1 MLTVNEI
8 YQQSIKPLA
17 TAERLRL
24 AKMILN
30 DIPAES
36 FVDYDDS
43 WSDEDIRDFTK
54 ASWQRVEEEVGE
66 PEDAQSG

>member
-1 MLTVNEI
+1 MTVNEI
-8 YQQSIKPLA
+8 YQQSIKSLP
-17 TAERLRL
+17 TADRLQL

-36 FVDYDDS
+36 FVDHDES
-43 WSDEDIRDFTK
+43 WSDEDMRDFTK

>member
-1 MLTVNEI
+1 
-8 YQQSIKPLA
+8 
-17 TAERLRL
+17 
-24 AKMILN
+24 MIVN

-43 WSDEDIRDFTK
+43 WSDEDLRDFTQ

-66 PEDAQSG
+66 LEDAQSG

>member
-1 MLTVNEI
+1 MTVNEI
-8 YQQSIKPLA
+8 YQQSIKSLP
-17 TAERLRL
+17 TADRLQL

-43 WSDEDIRDFTK
+43 WSDEDLRDVTL
-54 ASWQRVEEEVGE
+54 AS
-66 PEDAQSG
+66 

>member
-1 MLTVNEI
+1 MTVNAI
-8 YQQSIKPLA
+8 YQQTIKSLP
-17 TAERLRL
+17 TADRLQL

-43 WSDEDIRDFTK
+43 WSDEDLRDFTQ
-54 ASWQRVEEEVGE
+54 ASWQRAEEEFGE

>member
-1 MLTVNEI
+1 MTVNEI
-8 YQQSIKPLA
+8 YQQTIKSLPA
-17 TAERLRL
+17 ADRMQL
-24 AKMILN
+24 AKMIMN

-43 WSDEDIRDFTK
+43 WSDEDLRDFTQ
-54 ASWQRVEEEVGE
+54 ASWQRAEEEFGE

>member
-1 MLTVNEI
+1 MTVNEI
-8 YQQSIKPLA
+8 YQQTIKSLPA
-17 TAERLRL
+17 ADRMQL

-43 WSDEDIRDFTK
+43 WSDEDLRDFTQ
-54 ASWQRVEEEVGE
+54 ASWQRAEEEFGE